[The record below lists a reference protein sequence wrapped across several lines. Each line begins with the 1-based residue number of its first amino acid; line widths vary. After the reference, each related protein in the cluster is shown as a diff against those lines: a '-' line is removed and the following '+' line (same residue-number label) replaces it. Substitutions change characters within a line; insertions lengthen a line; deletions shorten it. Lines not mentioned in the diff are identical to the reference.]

1 MQQYYPGFFLVFIFQ
16 QEDSVL
22 TTILLWVVFDAVLL
36 IVQRDWHG
44 QLLGLPYRIKFT
56 SWLARLY

>member
-1 MQQYYPGFFLVFIFQ
+1 M
-16 QEDSVL
+16 DKKWVL
-22 TTILLWVVFDAVLL
+22 PQCVLLWVVFDAVLL